1 MTEVHFCNL
10 CDQSVPQDQI
20 DAGSAVRHG
29 GRIVCATC
37 RDVIAM
43 SATGQKSRG
52 SRATLLVP
60 LMVGL
65 IGWGAAAFV
74 WAELQDVR
82 GEIVVEA
89 SAQAA
94 RATQDL
100 TRVDGALSNRLDAL
114 DARAGELASQQR
126 AAREDAA
133 RQAEATQQHLLA
145 LERAVEP
152 VPDLADGLRRH
163 DGELREASAARTLL
177 AQDVRDA
184 RGALDAVRASL
195 AALQDAVSAV
205 AVQPA
210 PAGFPRDVEELLAQL
225 RNPDALE
232 RNKALE
238 KLVRM
243 KDARLVPYVEPML
256 KDSYEM
262 NRYFAAENLGEMK
275 AETAVPALVEALL
288 DEYSLVRMAANAA
301 LMAITGQNHD
311 FDPKG
316 NEVERRKGYER
327 WKQWLAGRAQPAAG
341 QAG

>member
-20 DAGSAVRHG
+20 DQGSAVRHG

-37 RDVIAM
+37 RDVISMA
-43 SATGQKSRG
+43 ATGQKARG
-52 SRATLLVP
+52 SRAGLIVP
-60 LMVGL
+60 LVVGL

-89 SAQAA
+89 SAQAT

-100 TRVDGALSNRLDAL
+100 SRVDDALSARVASA
-114 DARAGELASQQR
+114 DARAGSLEEGLRQTR
-126 AAREDAA
+126 DEAA
-133 RQAEATQQHLLA
+133 RQAETTQAQLLA

-152 VPDLADGLRRH
+152 LPDLADAQRRQ
-163 DGELREASAARTLL
+163 DGELRDAAAARALL
-177 AQDVRDA
+177 AQDLRDA
-184 RGALDAVRASL
+184 RGALDALRATVAGLEETVST
-195 AALQDAVSAV
+195 AAA
-205 AVQPA
+205 QPA
-210 PAGFPRDVEELLAQL
+210 PAGFPRDVEDLLAQL

-243 KDARLVPYVEPML
+243 KDARLIPYVEPML

-262 NRYFAAENLGEMK
+262 NRYYAAENLGELK
-275 AETAVPALVEALL
+275 AASAVPALVEALL

-301 LMAITGQNHD
+301 LLAITGQNLN

-316 NEVERRKGYER
+316 NEAERRKGYER
-327 WKQWLAGRAQPAAG
+327 WKQWLAGQPQPATG